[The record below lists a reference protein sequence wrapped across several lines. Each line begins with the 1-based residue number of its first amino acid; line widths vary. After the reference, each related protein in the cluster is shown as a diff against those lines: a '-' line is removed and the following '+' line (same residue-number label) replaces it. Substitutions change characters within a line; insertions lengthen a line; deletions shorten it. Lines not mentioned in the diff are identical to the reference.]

1 MAITDDLRKTL
12 TDPTPLYFAAGTAD
26 LAVQQARKVPAL
38 IEQLRAEA
46 PERIE
51 AVRGTDPKVVQERVT
66 TQAKEAQATVQA
78 KVTEVFGSLDS
89 ADLRKLGET
98 AQDLALRGVGVAAEY
113 AIKARETY
121 EKVAEHGEQTVRT
134 WRGETADEI
143 VEIAAVIEAEP
154 KAEAKSAPAPAPA
167 KPAAAKPATVK
178 SATVK
183 SSPAKPAAAKPAPAK
198 STGVKAAG
206 TTTGAAEAKA
216 APAGKA
222 PAARKPAAKKTPP
235 ATGK

>member
-46 PERIE
+46 PERID
-51 AVRGTDPKVVQERVT
+51 AVRNTDPKAVQEKVT

-78 KVTEVFGSLDS
+78 KVTEVFGSFDA
-89 ADLRKLGET
+89 ADLKKLGEN
-98 AQDLALRGVGVAAEY
+98 AQDLALRSVGVAAEY

-143 VEIAAVIEAEP
+143 VEIAAVVEAEP
-154 KAEAKSAPAPAPA
+154 KSRPKASPKPAATKTSPAAKASPVAAGSAKSAATKASPAAPA
-167 KPAAAKPATVK
+167 KPAAPVK
-178 SATVK
+178 S
-183 SSPAKPAAAKPAPAK
+183 
-198 STGVKAAG
+198 
-206 TTTGAAEAKA
+206 AEAKA
-216 APAGKA
+216 APAKKA
-222 PAARKPAAKKTPP
+222 PAPRKPAARKTPP
-235 ATGK
+235 TDGK